1 MEIQKRIDALLGGLR
16 DARRALAGAAFIGA
30 VAALA
35 VFALGSYYALFQAF
49 EKIVENYYS
58 GILRSVSSIQQT
70 SIRRESYRADLQRM
84 TLAIKDRPGVI
95 EAWCADRYGKLVF
108 HTDAALLDEYSS
120 KRLPSDYYES
130 ITHAWSFEGRYPEIR
145 SVRLPG
151 RLHRRLS
158 IPVYAFG
165 NEDYD
170 FVIGID
176 VKRFVFLPDKPER
189 LIATAAGAALG
200 AFLLLF
206 LPVLLVLR
214 GRLGG
219 VMTQARFI
227 LGAIQL
233 ELQKETRGR
242 EAGASTIPAESETGE
257 AGSEERGEPAASG
270 HTEAMREPAQR
281 SLSERLGAGK
291 EEKAVDE
298 GEEQEPEAP
307 EGETRAAGAR
317 ASGVRARSAGERKE
331 KKERKH
337 RTQERIGAEAGTR
350 ETAQRDEGARE
361 SAIDDKMKMIPF
373 LLLMDAKQAMYK
385 KLEAELPFIQASA
398 AGFHSRGSAGCY
410 LHTFHRGAR
419 RVFTIFGYPDL
430 QPEEATAQLSGIARF
445 LEGRME
451 EPADAVDV
459 MKSFDTYCR
468 DNKFQTDASMV
479 FLDESEKRVHYCSAG
494 SVQALYLKNGEQ
506 DFKTF
511 KLETPALGASSK
523 AEFDEKASYAEISFL
538 VNDLFLLTP
547 GNAANVFAG
556 EESFEALIK
565 RVAISGRM
573 TSPHDIVAEIQA
585 LFDPVRRKE
594 KNIPETGLA
603 VFKFTGN

>member
-35 VFALGSYYALFQAF
+35 VFALGSYYALFQSF
-49 EKIVENYYS
+49 EKIVESYYS

-84 TLAIKDRPGVI
+84 TLALKDRPGVI
-95 EAWCADRYGKLVF
+95 EAWCTDRHGKLVF

-130 ITHAWSFEGRYPEIR
+130 ITHAWSFQGRYPEVR
-145 SVRLPG
+145 SVRLSD
-151 RLHRRLS
+151 RFHRRLS

-176 VKRFVFLPDKPER
+176 VKRFVFLPDSSAS
-189 LIATAAGAALG
+189 LIVTAAGAALG

-206 LPVLLVLR
+206 LPVLLVVR

-219 VMTQARFI
+219 AMTQARFI

-233 ELQKETRGR
+233 EVQKEMQGLK
-242 EAGASTIPAESETGE
+242 AGASTSPAESEADE
-257 AGSEERGEPAASG
+257 AGSDKRGEHAAPG
-270 HTEAMREPAQR
+270 HVEAMREPAQR
-281 SLSERLGAGK
+281 SLSERLGA
-291 EEKAVDE
+291 EEE
-298 GEEQEPEAP
+298 GQAEEEEEEQESRAS
-307 EGETRAAGAR
+307 EGETRTTGAR
-317 ASGVRARSAGERKE
+317 ASGVRASSAGEKKE
-331 KKERKH
+331 KKERK
-337 RTQERIGAEAGTR
+337 RGTQERVGVEA
-350 ETAQRDEGARE
+350 GARE
-361 SAIDDKMKMIPF
+361 SAIDDKMKMIP
-373 LLLMDAKQAMYK
+373 LLMLMETKQAMYK

-410 LHTFHRGAR
+410 LHTFHRGAKR
-419 RVFTIFGYPDL
+419 FFTNFGFPDL

-445 LEGRME
+445 LEGEME
-451 EPADAVDV
+451 GPAGAVEV
-459 MKSFDTYCR
+459 MKSFNTYCR
-468 DNKFQTDASMV
+468 DNKLQIDASMIS
-479 FLDESEKRVHYCSAG
+479 LDEGEKRVNYCSAG

-511 KLETPALGASSK
+511 KLDIPALGTLSK
-523 AEFDEKASYAEISFL
+523 AEFNEKASYAEISFL

-556 EESFEALIK
+556 EESFEAMVKPIT
-565 RVAISGRM
+565 ISGRM

-594 KNIPETGLA
+594 KSIPETGIA
-603 VFKFTGN
+603 VFKFTGE